1 MTIVL
6 RKHAESISS
15 HFCGWSFWFCMS
27 IRFFNVLFSPSYK
40 VKQLKC
46 TFIFYFKLHLYG
58 IMRYSVHQF
67 FFFFNTGF
75 HKHLRNEKRLG
86 LSWKNA
92 CVQNGLLQFRNF
104 EAFNKPMLRFPM
116 KNYFSFIVLPIVSI
130 YVPGIILNVLYF
142 MSNFILVTAVWCN
155 YS

>member
-1 MTIVL
+1 ML
-6 RKHAESISS
+6 RAFQVIFVDD
-15 HFCGWSFWFCMS
+15 HFDFAWAFGFLTYFSPQVIKLNS
-27 IRFFNVLFSPSYK
+27 LNVRLFSTLNCICMASWDIQY
-40 VKQLKC
+40 
-46 TFIFYFKLHLYG
+46 I
-58 IMRYSVHQF
+58 SF